1 MGAGERD
8 TGYRGGEHADTSLN
22 VVEELMKQLTL
33 DNVQIIQGIFPE
45 NTGEQVTSNQFAFV
59 HIDVDV
65 YNSALH
71 CFEWTW
77 PKLVVGGAIVFDD
90 YGFLGC
96 EGVTRMVNELD
107 LPNASIIYNLN
118 GHAVVVK
125 CAVTALTETAIPI
138 PDAAKDSHS
147 PQGLSK

>member
-1 MGAGERD
+1 LCDTFSGVVGASEKD
-8 TGYRGGEHADTSLN
+8 PKYRGGEHADTSLGD
-22 VVEELMKQLTL
+22 VEELVKKLAL
-33 DNVQIIQGIFPE
+33 GNVRIIQGIFPE
-45 NTGEQVTSNQFAFV
+45 ETGQQVTSNRLALV

-71 CFEWTW
+71 CCEWAW
-77 PKLVVGGAIVFDD
+77 PKLLAGGAIVFDD
-90 YGFLGC
+90 YGFSGC

-125 CAVTALTETAIPI
+125 CAVEAIT
-138 PDAAKDSHS
+138 
-147 PQGLSK
+147 Q